1 MREECEETGEK
12 NGKMVYNKDQT
23 KRGPASAAH
32 RRRKRPLKYRDLGF
46 RGIYEQFCAFPLK
59 DEMREDLIH
68 YPGFTKADGILCYGY
83 MHPEEGL
90 MLAVM
95 ATGMLE
101 GSDIQCFHE
110 PRENLI
116 SVFPEDFED
125 EEIITFQES
134 DRILRMRFDDQIRA
148 LGNRN
153 EVEYMRASRSMT
165 FIDEIR
171 DPRFIDDVPVELWRR
186 DLEPETVTVRITDSD
201 MDALIGD
208 LRQEPEQNFGVHE
221 GDEIR
226 FVAYRNGQNR
236 MICYKDFDADTGF
249 TAGQLEDG
257 TVLKESIRR
266 FREDRT
272 EKNLMS
278 LLHVIRDCPVF
289 IPCQATEDA
298 ALPEGS
304 GRDDVM
310 MAPVIMKNVRDQYF
324 LPVFSSQE
332 EMKELA
338 DQYSI
343 LRSDI
348 LSAID
353 CAKNSGYAAA
363 GIVVNMNTELFFI
376 GEDLYPVLNRMESAL
391 TDVET

>member
-1 MREECEETGEK
+1 MTVHK
-12 NGKMVYNKDQT
+12 
-23 KRGPASAAH
+23 
-32 RRRKRPLKYRDLGF
+32 RRKRSLKYRDLGF

-90 MLAVM
+90 LLAVM

-101 GSDIQCFHE
+101 GSDIQCFQE
-110 PRENLI
+110 PKEDLI

-165 FIDEIR
+165 FIDKLR

-186 DLEPETVTVRITDSD
+186 DLEPETVMVRITDSD
-201 MDALIGD
+201 MDALIGQ

-226 FVAYRNGQNR
+226 FAVFRNGQNR
-236 MICYKDFDADTGF
+236 MACYKDFDAESGLTV
-249 TAGQLEDG
+249 GQLEDG
-257 TVLKESIRR
+257 TVLKEAIRR
-266 FREDRT
+266 FRSGRT

-278 LLHVIRDCPVF
+278 LLHILRDSRVF
-289 IPCQATEDA
+289 IPGQAAGSDG
-298 ALPEGS
+298 LPEGS
-304 GRDDVM
+304 GADDVM
-310 MAPVIMKNVRDQYF
+310 MTPVIMKNIRDQYF
-324 LPVFSSQE
+324 LPVFSDEE
-332 EMKELA
+332 EMQELA
-338 DQYSI
+338 DQFSP

-348 LSAID
+348 LSAIEF
-353 CAKNSGYAAA
+353 AKNSGYAVE
-363 GIVVNMNTELFFI
+363 GIAVNMNTEMFFI
-376 GEDLYPVLNRMESAL
+376 GTDLYPVLQKMESGL
-391 TDVET
+391 TDVEI

>member
-1 MREECEETGEK
+1 
-12 NGKMVYNKDQT
+12 MVYNREQT
-23 KRGPASAAH
+23 KEPAGAGSK
-32 RRRKRPLKYRDLGF
+32 RRKRPLKYRDLGF

-186 DLEPETVTVRITDSD
+186 DLEPETVMVRITDSD

-257 TVLKESIRR
+257 TVLKEAIRR
-266 FREDRT
+266 FRGDRT

-278 LLHVIRDCPVF
+278 LLHVLRDCPVF
-289 IPCQATEDA
+289 IPCQQASEDA

-338 DQYSI
+338 DQYSV

-353 CAKNSGYAAA
+353 CVKNSGYAAA

-376 GEDLYPVLNRMESAL
+376 GEDLYPVLHRMESAL
-391 TDVET
+391 TDVEI